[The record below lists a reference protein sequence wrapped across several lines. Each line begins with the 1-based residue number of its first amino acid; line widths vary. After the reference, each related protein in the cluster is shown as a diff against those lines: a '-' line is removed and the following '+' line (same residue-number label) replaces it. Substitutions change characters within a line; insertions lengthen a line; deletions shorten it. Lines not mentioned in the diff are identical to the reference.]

1 MTTHTIS
8 DKAFKKKKVKKNR
21 RRDRFC
27 HKNLL
32 VVKMKAN
39 TNMRVLDSP
48 YTKKKEIGEKNEEKK
63 RNEKYK
69 TQQKFRLFLFK

>member
-1 MTTHTIS
+1 
-8 DKAFKKKKVKKNR
+8 
-21 RRDRFC
+21 
-27 HKNLL
+27 
-32 VVKMKAN
+32 MKAN